1 MFFKFHEE
9 ASVSGIDGYK
19 YTLAEGF
26 MANATYNASNECYNP
41 HPDLGNYLKNSRQ
54 ASRYFRQQG
63 GSLGHLILQSTLN
76 AKSQSVLTK
85 PNTCLVFNYVKP
97 C

>member
-41 HPDLGNYLKNSRQ
+41 HPDLGNYLKHSR
-54 ASRYFRQQG
+54 SRFQDTL
-63 GSLGHLILQSTLN
+63 GSRVDPSGI
-76 AKSQSVLTK
+76 
-85 PNTCLVFNYVKP
+85 
-97 C
+97 